1 MNIDVTDKA
10 IKMFDKQL
18 SDEKYNGTSIRLFF
32 QSFG

>member
-10 IKMFDKQL
+10 IKMLDKQL
-18 SDEKYNGTSIRLFF
+18 SDEKYNATSIRVFF